1 MIPGQKVGSYE
12 IVSLLGAGAMGEV
25 YRAHDLKLG
34 RDVAI
39 KVLPDS
45 VAGDPERLR
54 QLTREA
60 RLLAALNHPNIAAIY
75 SLEEFQGS
83 RGLILELVDGP
94 TLADRLAT
102 GPLPLDEALRA
113 AACLA
118 EALVAAHDK
127 GILHRDLKPANI
139 KFAREGM
146 VKILDFGLAKVA
158 PNNAGADEL
167 QSTQMTIDTTKV
179 GWIKG
184 TPSYMSPE
192 QARGKSVNK
201 YSDIWAFGCVL
212 YEMLTGQQAF
222 GGHTFSDVVAVILM
236 REPQWSALPKTV
248 PLKIRRLLERCL
260 DKNPATRLTSLSE
273 ALIDIR
279 GALTQLDS
287 TKAMPPVADMP
298 VKPLTPWRKTTTRLI
313 VLVGFAVLTLSV
325 AVSWL
330 FENRLK
336 PGSRGEIP
344 MIAVLPLANLSGD
357 PSNDY
362 IGVGVAETLTTD
374 LAAVSGITVV
384 SRSMPEVPKGSKD
397 LVRLAHDLG
406 VGFLL
411 DGGVQENDRRL
422 KVTVRLIRAD
432 GSVAWGNSFEG
443 TSAELFMI
451 ESSLANSLIGAL
463 QLQLTQTERIKLGK
477 QPTSD
482 VAAFADYAKGR
493 TLLERVDVPGNL
505 DQAIQ
510 LFSAALERDRNF
522 SLAYAGLGE
531 AYWARYQQTKDPDWT
546 IKARQSTLEALRLD
560 PNQPAVRRSLAII
573 YRGNGD
579 TDTAIEELHRAIELR
594 DSDDLHQMLGQILAD
609 KERINDAIVEFDKA
623 IALRPNFWGNY
634 DTKGLALYRAGRFAE
649 AAIAFE
655 RVTKLQPDIA
665 GGFQRLGTAYHAAGD
680 TAKALVNYNRALK
693 LAPTPK
699 AYANLGFFYYSQHQ
713 FAEAADAYL
722 KALALDPTSHASH
735 RNLGDVYQRLGRTQD
750 ARKEYTTAVE
760 ITDRMLQV
768 NAKDALT
775 LSQRG
780 LYEAKLG
787 RRDAADTDAA
797 AAVALAPAN
806 PQVIY
811 NQAGVYALAGKREAA
826 LKALKDALA
835 HGASESVAREDDDLQ
850 SIRTQGEFK

>member
-1 MIPGQKVGSYE
+1 MIQGQKVGSYE
-12 IVSLLGAGAMGEV
+12 IVSMLGAGGMGEV
-25 YRAHDLKLG
+25 YRARDLKLG

-60 RLLAALNHPNIAAIY
+60 QLLAALNHPNIAAIY

-94 TLADRLAT
+94 TLTDRLAT
-102 GPLPLDEALRA
+102 GPLPLDEALRV

-118 EALVAAHDK
+118 EALLAAHDK

-139 KFAREGM
+139 KFAREGI
-146 VKILDFGLAKVA
+146 VKVLDFGLAKVA

-167 QSTQMTIDTTKV
+167 QSTQMTVDAKKV
-179 GWIKG
+179 GSIIV

-201 YSDIWAFGCVL
+201 YTDIWAFGCVL
-212 YEMLTGQQAF
+212 YEMLTGQHAF
-222 GGHTFSDVVAVILM
+222 GGHTFSDVVAAILM
-236 REPQWSALPKTV
+236 REPQWSALPKAV

-273 ALIDIR
+273 ALMDIR

-287 TKAMPPVADMP
+287 TEAMPPVADMR
-298 VKPLTPWRKTTTRLI
+298 VKLLTPWRKTTTRV
-313 VLVGFAVLTLSV
+313 VLVGIAGLTLSV

-357 PSNDY
+357 PSKDY

-384 SRSMPEVPKGSKD
+384 SRTMPEVPKGSKC
-397 LVRLAHDLG
+397 LVRLAHELG

-411 DGGVQENDRRL
+411 DGGVQENDRRW

-432 GSVAWGNSFEG
+432 GSVAWGKSFEG

-451 ESSLANSLIGAL
+451 ESSLANSLIDAL

-477 QPTSD
+477 QPTRD

-505 DQAIQ
+505 DEAIQ
-510 LFSAALERDRNF
+510 LFSDALERDRNF
-522 SLAYAGLGE
+522 ALAYAGLGE

-579 TDTAIEELHRAIELR
+579 TDTAIEELHRAIELH

-609 KERINDAIVEFDKA
+609 KGRINDAIVEFDKA
-623 IALRPNFWGNY
+623 IALRQNFWGNY
-634 DTKGLALYRAGRFAE
+634 DTKGLALYRAGRFAD

-655 RVTKLQPDIA
+655 RVTNLQPDNA

-699 AYANLGFFYYSQHQ
+699 AYANLGFFYYGQHK

-722 KALALDPTSHASH
+722 KALALDPISHASH
-735 RNLGDVYQRLGRTQD
+735 RNLGDVYQRLGRTED

-811 NQAGVYALAGKREAA
+811 NQAAVYALAGKREAA

-835 HGASESVAREDDDLQ
+835 HGASQSVAREDDDLQ